1 MMRELSQEEKDQF
14 FRNWVATQAHR
25 IEILQEE
32 GFSRQEAIEMMKV
45 YWLASLDDV
54 ASAVNGIC

>member
-1 MMRELSQEEKDQF
+1 MMREFSQEEKDQF
-14 FRNWVATQAHR
+14 FRNWIATQARR

-32 GFSRQEAIEMMKV
+32 GFSRQEAIEMLKV
-45 YWLASLDDV
+45 YWLASLDDI

>member
-1 MMRELSQEEKDQF
+1 MILNPTQKDLDNC

-45 YWLASLDDV
+45 YWLASLDDI

>member
-1 MMRELSQEEKDQF
+1 MMWGFSQEEKDQF
-14 FRNWVATQAHR
+14 FRNWIATQAHR

-32 GFSRQEAIEMMKV
+32 GFSRQEAIEMLKV
-45 YWLASLDDV
+45 YGLAYLDDV